1 MKYFDFAST
10 TPVHPEVQ
18 ETYRKVLQK
27 YYVNSESLYPEGLE
41 VNKLISKSRR
51 QVADL
56 LRVNPN
62 EIIFTS
68 GASESNNMAIKGYC
82 LKNRDKGHHVI
93 TTVIEHSS
101 VLNSYKWLA
110 EYCGFE
116 VSWLKVNE
124 EGKISID
131 ELKSLIRDDTILVSV
146 MYVNN
151 ESGAIQPLEEVKQV
165 VKGYRNCALHVDCVQ
180 ALGKID
186 IDLKGIDMASFS
198 AHKIYG
204 IKGSGIL
211 YKKQSILMAPLISG
225 GVQEQGLRG
234 GTVDSCAAIL
244 WGKTLRLA
252 LSDMDKKNELVRQY
266 HDYMVEELRKMD
278 DIVINSPADGL
289 PYIINFSCLS
299 IQSEVMMNALHM
311 KGYCVSA
318 QSTCES
324 NIAVSHVIS
333 RMFRDEKRLKGT
345 IRVSLS
351 ATLSW
356 QDVRGF
362 IADLKEIIRIYG

>member
-10 TPVHPEVQ
+10 TPVNQEVLD
-18 ETYRKVLQK
+18 TYQRVLQK

-41 VNKLISKSRR
+41 VNKLVDKSRR

-56 LRVNPN
+56 LRVKPM

-82 LKNRDKGHHVI
+82 LKNQEKGRHVI

-101 VLNSYKWLA
+101 VLNSYRWL
-110 EYCGFE
+110 ETYCGFE
-116 VSWLKVNE
+116 VSWLKVNQ
-124 EGKISID
+124 EGKID
-131 ELKSLIRDDTILVSV
+131 PEELKSLMRDDTILVSV

-151 ESGAIQPLEEVKQV
+151 ESGSIQPIEEVKKIV
-165 VKGYRNCALHVDCVQ
+165 RGYRNCALHVDCVQ
-180 ALGKID
+180 ALGKMD
-186 IDLKGIDMASFS
+186 IDLNGIDMASFS

-204 IKGSGIL
+204 LKGSGVL
-211 YKKQSILMAPLISG
+211 YKKQSIMMAPLISG
-225 GVQEQGLRG
+225 GIQEQGIRG
-234 GTVDSCAAIL
+234 GTVNSPAAML

-252 LSDMDKKNELVRQY
+252 LTDLDKKYSIVKQY
-266 HDYMVEELRKMD
+266 HDYMMEELKGMD
-278 DIVINSPADGL
+278 DIVINSPEDGL
-289 PYIINFSCLS
+289 PYVINFSCLK
-299 IQSEVMMNALHM
+299 IQSEVMMNALNM
-311 KGYCVSA
+311 RGYCVSA

-333 RMFRDEKRLKGT
+333 RMFKDEKRLKGT

-351 ATLSW
+351 ALLSW
-356 QDVRGF
+356 DDVRSF
-362 IADLKEIIRIYG
+362 IKDLKEIVSIYG

>member
-10 TPVHPEVQ
+10 TPVNPEIL
-18 ETYRKVLQK
+18 ETYGKVLQK

-41 VNKLISKSRR
+41 VNKLINKSRR

-82 LKNRDKGHHVI
+82 LKNQDKGKHVI

-101 VLNSYKWLA
+101 VLNSYRWL
-110 EYCGFE
+110 ETYGGFE
-116 VSWLKVNE
+116 VSWLKVNQQ
-124 EGKISID
+124 GKID
-131 ELKSLIRDDTILVSV
+131 PEELKQLIRDDTILVSV

-151 ESGAIQPLEEVKQV
+151 ESGAIQPIEEVKEIV
-165 VKGYRNCALHVDCVQ
+165 RHYRNCALHVDCVH
-180 ALGKID
+180 AFGKMD

-204 IKGSGIL
+204 LKGSGIL
-211 YKKQSILMAPLISG
+211 YRKQSVQMAPLISG

-234 GTVDSCAAIL
+234 GTVDSCSAMV

-252 LSDMDKKNELVRQY
+252 LADLDRKYELVREY
-266 HDYMVEELRKMD
+266 RDYITEHLKGMD
-278 DIVINSPADGL
+278 NVVINSPEDAL
-289 PYIINFSCLS
+289 PYIINFSCLT

-333 RMFRDEKRLKGT
+333 RMYREEKRLKGT
-345 IRVSLS
+345 VRVSLS
-351 ATLSW
+351 ATVSW
-356 QDVRGF
+356 DDVRGLVK
-362 IADLKEIIRIYG
+362 DLKEIIRVYG

>member
-110 EYCGFE
+110 EYCDFE

-151 ESGAIQPLEEVKQV
+151 ESGAIQPIEEVKQV

-234 GTVDSCAAIL
+234 GTVDSCAAML

-252 LSDMDKKNELVRQY
+252 LSDMDSKNELVRQY